1 MAVYLID
8 YENVGVGGLS
18 GITQLYQKDR
28 VVLFYGNN
36 TKTIPFDRMVEISRS
51 SARVEFIKTER
62 VAKNYLDFQLTTYL
76 GYLIGQGTEG
86 PFVIV
91 SKDTGYDSACD
102 FWRGR
107 NVVIRRQDALEGK
120 QEQAKAEKET
130 EKTEAKES
138 TPAKKSSRKGTS
150 QRGRKKSAGNQES
163 AAVNTEVSEKAAALP
178 SEESREGTEQA
189 AKAESSEMEKAA
201 PQKAISP
208 GMTAK
213 KTGHRVPLSEGD
225 RKKVREALKGE
236 NLAAPNYTTIYRI
249 MDASPD
255 KQHFHGNLLKA
266 FGQERGRSLYEILK
280 KAYEDYSTKR

>member
-18 GITQLYQKDR
+18 GITELASRDR
-28 VVLFYGNN
+28 VILFYGNN

-51 SARVEFIKTER
+51 SAQVEFIKTER

-86 PFVIV
+86 PYVII
-91 SKDTGYDSACD
+91 SNDTGYDSVCD

-107 NVVIRRQDALEGK
+107 NKEIRRQDALE
-120 QEQAKAEKET
+120 AKT
-130 EKTEAKES
+130 LKTE
-138 TPAKKSSRKGTS
+138 
-150 QRGRKKSAGNQES
+150 
-163 AAVNTEVSEKAAALP
+163 EKAAKP
-178 SEESREGTEQA
+178 EERPAEKQEEKKASRPRRRKASKPAEKPAEKPEEKKEDQPEERPAVKEDPAPAVREAPA
-189 AKAESSEMEKAA
+189 AVKEA
-201 PQKAISP
+201 PAVKETPAISP
-208 GMTAK
+208 GSIAK
-213 KTGHRVPLSEGD
+213 HAGRRVPLSESD

-255 KQHFHGNLLKA
+255 KQHFHGNLVKA

-280 KAYEDYSTKR
+280 KTYEDYSIRK